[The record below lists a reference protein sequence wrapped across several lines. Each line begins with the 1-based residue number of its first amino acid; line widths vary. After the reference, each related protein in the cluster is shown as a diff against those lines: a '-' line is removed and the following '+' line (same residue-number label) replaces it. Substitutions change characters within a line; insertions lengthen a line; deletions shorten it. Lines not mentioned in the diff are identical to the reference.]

1 MKTNKS
7 LWRVSIVTTP
17 EAEDAVSELLG
28 AVLGRPVSSYFNLE
42 TGVSTVTV
50 YLPQKFMNLGAPA
63 SRRRVSSM
71 PAGRRRSQKQVR
83 REILDGLERI
93 INCGLKI
100 GSGKVTLAKVRRE
113 DWAESWKR
121 HFKPIEIKF
130 ENRRG
135 ELREPQISSGKS
147 GTRVTR
153 PSEETGK
160 SLLVKP
166 SWSKKVPRKNQVV
179 VLLDPGL
186 SFGTGQHPTTAF
198 CLRAL
203 VRHRKIGARRSFLDM
218 GTGSGILAIA
228 AAKLGYS
235 PVCAFD
241 FDPEAVRVAR
251 ANARANGVHKKLR
264 MARADV
270 TKLPVHPARQYDLI
284 CANLIS
290 TLLVSE
296 RRRLVAQLNCGGT
309 LVLAGILRP
318 EFPQVQKAFEELGL
332 KLAARKV
339 ENEWCSG
346 SFFAPK
352 NILEKIE

>member
-1 MKTNKS
+1 MKTSKS
-7 LWRVSIVTTP
+7 LWRVSVATTP

-28 AVLGRPVSSYFNLE
+28 AVLGRLVSSYFNLE

-50 YLPQKFMNLGAPA
+50 YLQQKFMNLGAPA
-63 SRRRVSSM
+63 
-71 PAGRRRSQKQVR
+71 GRRRSQEQVR

-93 INCGLKI
+93 TNCGLII

-135 ELREPQISSGKS
+135 ELREPPISFGKS
-147 GTRVTR
+147 GAKSGIRVTR

-160 SLLVKP
+160 SLLIKP
-166 SWSKKVPRKNQVV
+166 SWSKRRARKNQAVV
-179 VLLDPGL
+179 VLDPGL

-203 VRHRKIGARRSFLDM
+203 VRHHNTGARRSFLDM

-228 AAKLGYS
+228 AVKLGYS
-235 PVCAFD
+235 PVYGFD
-241 FDPEAVRVAR
+241 FDPEAVHVAR
-251 ANARANGVHKKLR
+251 ANARTNGVQRKLR
-264 MARADV
+264 IMRRDV
-270 TKLPVHPARQYDLI
+270 TKLPILPARQYDLI

-290 TLLVSE
+290 TLLVAG
-296 RRRLVAQLNCGGT
+296 RRRIVAQLHRGGT
-309 LVLAGILRP
+309 LVLAGILRS
-318 EFPQVQKAFEELGL
+318 EFSQVQKIYAKLGL
-332 KLAARKV
+332 KLAIKKI

-346 SFFAPK
+346 SFCYAEGIF
-352 NILEKIE
+352 